1 MQNETNLD
9 MIETQIIRT
18 FEENVK
24 NNKILGTNPD
34 LMGRKPQD
42 LYNDYIDKTTKK
54 NFNNYLMSSFNDY
67 DNNYIYNIC
76 LEVVNE
82 VFNNREITET
92 FKIAYPL
99 IEESYSEEIFD
110 GLTTERV
117 SINNE
122 EKLMSVVVPSKKN
135 ITSIACILHEF
146 THFVS
151 FIHQIDLNKKKYYH
165 EIIPIYIELLANK
178 YIAKIENENTSNKI
192 ESSRLDV
199 INWHYVIHPQEVKEL
214 LKLLKNPKTPLQKK
228 LIEETYKACP
238 YLKKEHQDYY
248 LTYNKFKAE
257 SYGIGYLYAKY
268 LSNRYEDDP
277 KKISEEIQNVILGNK
292 SMDDMLKYFGM
303 TLRNSTIYREVN
315 DDISELRKS
324 L

>member
-1 MQNETNLD
+1 MENETNLD
-9 MIETQIIRT
+9 MFEAHLIRT
-18 FEENVK
+18 FEHNVK
-24 NNKILGTNPD
+24 NNILLGTNPD

-67 DNNYIYNIC
+67 DYDYIYNVC

-82 VFNNREITET
+82 IFNNKEITEI
-92 FKIAYPL
+92 FKITYPY
-99 IEESYSEEIFD
+99 IEESFSEEIFD
-110 GLTTERV
+110 GLTSEI
-117 SINNE
+117 SNNDNGE
-122 EKLMSVVVPSKKN
+122 ILRYVAVPSKKN
-135 ITSIACILHEF
+135 ITSITCILHEF
-146 THFVS
+146 THLIS
-151 FIHQIDLNKKKYYH
+151 FIHKIDLNKKKYYH
-165 EIIPIYIELLANK
+165 EIIPICIELIANK
-178 YIAKIENENTSNKI
+178 YIAKIEDENTSNKI

-199 INWHYVIHPQEVKEL
+199 INWHYVTHPQEVKEL
-214 LKLLKNPKTPLQKK
+214 LKLLKNAKTPLQKK

-248 LTYNKFKAE
+248 LTYNKFMAE

-303 TLRNSTIYREVN
+303 TLRNSTIYKEVN